1 MADKN
6 PHPNTAKIT
15 LTFPIKVSGVEV
27 SHLIMRRPKVRDRV
41 SASKSGGDEADQTLH
56 LVASLCEVPVE
67 DLMEMDDADWAKVEN
82 QIAAFRAARS

>member
-15 LTFPIKVSGVEV
+15 LDFPIKVSGVEV
-27 SHLIMRRPKVRDRV
+27 GHLMMRRPKVRDRV
-41 SASKSGGDEADQTLH
+41 AASKGGGDDTDQALR

-67 DLMEMDDADWAKVEN
+67 DLMEMDDADWSKLESQVV
-82 QIAAFRAARS
+82 AFRQARS